1 MDDIRLPRGI
11 KKILRLLSEN
21 KRTAAAAGAG
31 LRELAAETELT
42 QWSVITDADAALLA
56 RLFPEGKQVGGS
68 GSSGESEAGMFRL
81 EGFGPEAGDKDAPVV
96 FYFLSGTMEEHLN
109 SRLVT
114 ADAFAFDGQQMT
126 DPWGGLEDARA
137 ERIRTV
143 RDSGE
148 LLKEDPSAAFEL
160 IEYAART
167 GFSLEGELKARITS
181 VASQLKETDK
191 TWLARWF
198 GRILT
203 APHAGQGV
211 LYIRDCKL
219 FPLIVGERIY
229 RTMSKNEKKG
239 LDMYIRRI
247 DDTLPILERRLT
259 VFYLGFLRKRDFA
272 AMAHL
277 NYDSALRE
285 KEIYA
290 HKHLPDLHF
299 IRKSKQLKR
308 LIYDEG
314 FDNYQF
320 LENIA
325 KIQCKLYDIDTKGV
339 FVRDTMLHEI
349 SKNNEAVFIEDLA
362 IKKKDLMES
371 GIVKDEKRADL
382 ILSLLPYYVHKWPK
396 FNTKEILLDQAKKI
410 QRNKWKEFKL
420 KHAYFRG

>member
-21 KRTAAAAGAG
+21 KRTAATAGAG
-31 LRELAAETELT
+31 VRELAAETELT
-42 QWSVITDADAALLA
+42 QWSVVTDADTELLA
-56 RLFPEGKQVGGS
+56 RLFPDGKRIGS
-68 GSSGESEAGMFRL
+68 GDLGESEAGFFRL
-81 EGFGPEAGDKDAPVV
+81 EGFEPEAGFKEVPVI
-96 FYFLSGTMEEHLN
+96 FYFLTGTLEEYLN

-114 ADAFAFDGQQMT
+114 ADAFAFDGERMT
-126 DPWGGLEDARA
+126 DPLGGLDDARA
-137 ERIRTV
+137 ERISTV

-148 LLKEDPSAAFEL
+148 LLNEEPSAVFDI

-167 GFSLEGELKARITS
+167 GFSLTGELKARITS
-181 VASQLKETDK
+181 MSGQLRQTDK
-191 TWLARWF
+191 KWLANWF
-198 GRILT
+198 GRVLT

-219 FPLIVGERIY
+219 LSLIVGERIC

-239 LDMYIRRI
+239 LDMFIKRI

-259 VFYLGFLRKRDFA
+259 VFYLGFLRKRDIA

-277 NYDSALRE
+277 EYDSALRE

-299 IRKSKQLKR
+299 IRKRKQLKR
-308 LIYDEG
+308 LLYDEG
-314 FDNYQF
+314 FENYQF

-325 KIQCKLYDIDTKGV
+325 KIQCKLYDIDTKGI

-349 SKNNEAVFIEDLA
+349 SKDNEAVFLEDLA

-371 GIVKDEKRADL
+371 GIVKDEERAEA